1 MNVSIPSNLESFVHS
16 LVVSGSYADPG
27 EVVGEALLRFKRHE
41 ELRREIQVGI
51 DQLDR
56 GEFAEYDENWLSAIF
71 GEVKLRHTRYSG
83 SGIMPRE
90 ER

>member
-1 MNVSIPSNLESFVHS
+1 MNVSIPADLENFVHS
-16 LVVSGSYADPG
+16 LVVSGSYADPD

-56 GEFAEYDENWLSAIF
+56 GEFSEYDENSLEKFDADIKATENNLF
-71 GEVKLRHTRYSG
+71 GRESG
-83 SGIMPRE
+83 KS
-90 ER
+90 